1 MTLKKKLS
9 YAVSF
14 SSNIFF
20 VIPFLFSLLLPFMDD
35 VNDIKDHVDI
45 QITTVKWNDKK
56 YFLWEKFVS
65 LNAKGKLKD
74 CYMCQTCLY

>member
-1 MTLKKKLS
+1 MTLKKNLS

-56 YFLWEKFVS
+56 YFL
-65 LNAKGKLKD
+65 
-74 CYMCQTCLY
+74 